1 MRFLRPAGGVSN
13 LKSAC
18 FTTSLQQYDSE
29 ISPLSSHLHYCILR
43 VSDSSI
49 VQHSDVV
56 NAACLQMS
64 AVNMQHLDTTFNIDS
79 ATALRSS
86 RLLLHDEKTIEH
98 PLSKAIA
105 ARNEMACACISCAAF
120 KGSEGSPHVGLGPSI
135 HLGAGA
141 CASLCRAVGMRDA
154 LNLPGRAILHRHV
167 TGCDVRRG
175 GQQLRAFQALG
186 CATEHTNKREYNS
199 VCGSVQD
206 G

>member
-29 ISPLSSHLHYCILR
+29 ISPLSSHLHDCILR

-56 NAACLQMS
+56 NTACLQMS

-105 ARNEMACACISCAAF
+105 ARNEMACACISCAARQ
-120 KGSEGSPHVGLGPSI
+120 PSRV
-135 HLGAGA
+135 LKEARTW
-141 CASLCRAVGMRDA
+141 AS
-154 LNLPGRAILHRHV
+154 
-167 TGCDVRRG
+167 VRRS
-175 GQQLRAFQALG
+175 
-186 CATEHTNKREYNS
+186 T
-199 VCGSVQD
+199 SVQVLAQASAERWVCVML
-206 G
+206 